1 MRKLWYSPTLRSAV
15 VYGASGLGFAGAN
28 LILARVLPTAEY
40 GLFTLVIA
48 LVNLSFA
55 SGASGVD
62 GMVNRRHWTLVR
74 VCSAHASPRDSLS
87 AQASSSSPKLATT

>member
-1 MRKLWYSPTLRSAV
+1 MI
-15 VYGASGLGFAGAN
+15 YGASGLGFAGAN

-55 SGASGVD
+55 LAPSGVD
-62 GMVNRRHWTLVR
+62 GIVQRRQLD
-74 VCSAHASPRDSLS
+74 AGPILLS
-87 AQASSSSPKLATT
+87 APCGRAYRRRWLLC